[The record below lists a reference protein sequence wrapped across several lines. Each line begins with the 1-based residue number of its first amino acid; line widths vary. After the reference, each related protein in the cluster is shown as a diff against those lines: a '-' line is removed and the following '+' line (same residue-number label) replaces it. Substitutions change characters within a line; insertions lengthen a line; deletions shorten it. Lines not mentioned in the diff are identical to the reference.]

1 MRFTVSAKT
10 CDLPHME
17 FSMNVDSLPKAMKI
31 ARRLEDDFH
40 EVSVIE
46 GEETGEIIYTRYQ
59 SSTIF
64 FHLTT
69 PEKAI
74 LEAIAE
80 YRECNRFPF

>member
-10 CDLPHME
+10 YNLPIME
-17 FSMNVDSLPKAMKI
+17 FSINVDNLTEAMRI

-46 GEETGEIIYTRYQ
+46 SEETGEVMYSRYQ
-59 SSTIF
+59 SIETF

-69 PEKAI
+69 PEEAI

-80 YRECNRFPF
+80 YRQRKRNL